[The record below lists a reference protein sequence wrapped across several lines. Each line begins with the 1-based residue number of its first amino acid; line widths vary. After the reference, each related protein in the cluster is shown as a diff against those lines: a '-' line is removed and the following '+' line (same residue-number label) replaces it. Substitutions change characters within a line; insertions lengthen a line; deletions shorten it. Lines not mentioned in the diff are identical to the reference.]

1 MNVTDNHFVS
11 DFFCLNQESS
21 SFEIAAELS
30 FQNREFIFDNLSS
43 WVNNIIEL
51 LSHLPTICTP
61 DYVIIP
67 GADWDNRIGVKV
79 FPDQPVN
86 RFRVVSFVHNVT
98 IRLPGFMALSE

>member
-30 FQNREFIFDNLSS
+30 FQDREFVFDDLPS
-43 WVNNIIEL
+43 WIDTIIEL
-51 LSHLPTICTP
+51 LSHLLTILTT
-61 DYVIIP
+61 DYFIIP
-67 GADWDNRIGVKV
+67 GADWDNRIGVEV

-86 RFRVVSFVHNVT
+86 GFRVVSFVHDVT
-98 IRLPGFMALSE
+98 IRLPDFVTLSE